1 VAFKRTKRFIVNFSF
16 FLALKN
22 LQRKNQLD
30 GVLWSVW
37 LLGLI
42 YKPDF
47 QSLTTLKRAGVNPN
61 RNDGVFKLVQ
71 FLLTKEISNYYRKKF
86 VPPLYP
92 VKLWPVI
99 NFTLFF
105 EMTF

>member
-61 RNDGVFKLVQ
+61 RNDGLFKLVQ
-71 FLLTKEISNYYRKKF
+71 FFYQLKKF
-86 VPPLYP
+86 QTITE
-92 VKLWPVI
+92 KSS
-99 NFTLFF
+99 FHHCTL
-105 EMTF
+105 